1 MKTKS
6 IAFLLLAFA
15 SLLYITFIASC
26 SKDEGNDDVKDD
38 VEDNKTTKQPQEVDN
53 YYVQY
58 EVLTEKL
65 VYICDKYIT
74 YKDVDQGKEITTS
87 QEWSG
92 TYGPFKKGDKV
103 YLRVSSPNARNNTN
117 ARISVSKNEEPF
129 TIKAETIESPSINLE
144 YTIAF

>member
-38 VEDNKTTKQPQEVDN
+38 VEDNKTTEQPQEVDN

-103 YLRVSSPNARNNTN
+103 YLSVRINNSLNMMSARL
-117 ARISVSKNEEPF
+117 SVSKNQEPF
-129 TIKAETIESPSINLE
+129 AVKAETIKSNSISLE

>member
-38 VEDNKTTKQPQEVDN
+38 VEDNKTTEQPQEVDN

-103 YLRVSSPNARNNTN
+103 YLRVRINNSLNMMSARL
-117 ARISVSKNEEPF
+117 SVSKNQEPF
-129 TIKAETIESPSINLE
+129 AVKAETIKSNSISLE